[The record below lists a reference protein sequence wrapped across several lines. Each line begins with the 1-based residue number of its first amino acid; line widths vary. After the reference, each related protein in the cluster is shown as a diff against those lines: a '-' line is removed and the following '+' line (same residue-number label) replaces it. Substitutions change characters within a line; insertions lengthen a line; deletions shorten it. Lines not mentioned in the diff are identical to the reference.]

1 MKAKKK
7 PAQQKS
13 FLLPTLAEQLDAR
26 RPIYQLAGKI
36 PWGDFE
42 EEFGAFYSEEGRP
55 AKPVR
60 LMVGLLILKQLHDLG
75 DETVVEAWRE
85 NPYWQYFCGESEM
98 QWGAPCEPSD
108 LVHFRHRVGEA
119 GVQMILAVSI
129 AVHGP
134 KGGEKEVVID
144 STVQE
149 KNVTYPTD
157 TKLYRKVIVRCWKL
171 ADREQ
176 IQLRRRYRK
185 EVRKCLLAQ
194 RGRGHWR
201 TVKQAQRATRKLKT
215 IAGRLLR
222 ELGRKLSVEA
232 QEKHQA
238 DLDLYQRALAQKR
251 NDRDKIYS
259 LHEPHIY
266 CVAKGKEHKKYE
278 FGTKASVVLTKTGG
292 IIVGAVAH
300 DQNLYD
306 GHTLPE
312 VLQQTEA
319 LTGSV
324 PTVAIVDRGYRGTRR
339 VGETEILVP
348 GPKPK
353 DQSPHQ
359 TRTMRARFRRRCAI
373 EPTIGHL
380 KSDYRLAR
388 NYLKGFAGDT
398 LNLLLAAAA
407 WNFKKWLNLAVSFW
421 LNFLRGLLS
430 PSVWPSLRLS
440 PF

>member
-1 MKAKKK
+1 VA
-7 PAQQKS
+7 
-13 FLLPTLAEQLDAR
+13 
-26 RPIYQLAGKI
+26 
-36 PWGDFE
+36 
-42 EEFGAFYSEEGRP
+42 
-55 AKPVR
+55 
-60 LMVGLLILKQLHDLG
+60 
-75 DETVVEAWRE
+75 EAWRE
-85 NPYWQYFCGESEM
+85 NPYWQYFCGEAKM

-108 LVHFRHRVGEA
+108 LVHFRHRIGEA
-119 GVQMILAVSI
+119 GMQLILAVSI
-129 AVHGP
+129 QLHGP

-144 STVQE
+144 TTVQE

-157 TKLYRKVIVRCWKL
+157 TKLYRKVIARCWKL
-171 ADREQ
+171 ADKEE
-176 IQLRRRYRK
+176 IQLRRRYGK

-201 TVKQAQRATRKLKT
+201 KLKT
-215 IAGRLLR
+215 IAGRLVR
-222 ELGRKLSVEA
+222 ELGRKLSAEA
-232 QEKHQA
+232 LEKYQD
-238 DLDLYQRALAQKR
+238 DLQLYRRALAQKR

-278 FGTKASVVLTKTGG
+278 FGTKASVVLTRTGG

-300 DQNLYD
+300 AENLYD

-312 VLQQTEA
+312 VLQQTES

-324 PTVAIVDRGYRGTRR
+324 PAMAIVDRGYRGTHHI
-339 VGETEILVP
+339 GETEILVP

-353 DQSPHQ
+353 GQTPHH

-373 EPTIGHL
+373 EPVIGHL

-398 LNLLLAAAA
+398 RNLLLAAAA
-407 WNFKKWLNLAVSFW
+407 WNFKKWLNLVVSFW
-421 LNFLRGLLS
+421 LQLLRPLIPPLF
-430 PSVWPSLRLS
+430 PPILKPS

>member
-1 MKAKKK
+1 MKAKPKVTE
-7 PAQQKS
+7 QKS
-13 FLLPTLAEQLDAR
+13 FLLPKLAEQLDGR
-26 RPIYQLAGKI
+26 RPIYRLAGKI

-85 NPYWQYFCGESEM
+85 NPYWQYFCGEEEM
-98 QWGAPCEPSD
+98 QWGAPCEPTD
-108 LVHFRHRVGEA
+108 LVHFRHRIGE
-119 GVQMILAVSI
+119 GGMQIILAVSI
-129 AVHGP
+129 QLHGP
-134 KGGEKEVVID
+134 GGGEKEVVID
-144 STVQE
+144 TTVQE

-157 TKLYRKVIVRCWKL
+157 TKLYRKVICRCWKL
-171 ADREQ
+171 ADREELG
-176 IQLRRRYRK
+176 LRRRYRK

-201 TVKQAQRATRKLKT
+201 TVKVAQRATRKLRT
-215 IAGRLLR
+215 IAGRLVR
-222 ELGRKLSVEA
+222 ELGRKLSA
-232 QEKHQA
+232 AALEKHKG
-238 DLDLYQRALAQKR
+238 DLELYRRALAQKR
-251 NDRDKIYS
+251 DDHDKIYS

-292 IIVGAVAH
+292 IIVGALAH

-306 GHTLPE
+306 GHTLPK
-312 VLQQTEA
+312 VLEQTEA

-324 PTVAIVDRGYRGTRR
+324 PAVAIVDRGYRGTRCI
-339 VGETEILVP
+339 GETEILVP
-348 GPKPK
+348 GPKPR

-380 KSDYRLAR
+380 KSDHRLAR
-388 NYLKGFAGDT
+388 NYLKGFAGDSR
-398 LNLLLAAAA
+398 NLLLAAAA
-407 WNFKKWLNLAVSFW
+407 WNFNKWLKQAVSFW
-421 LNFLRGLLS
+421 LFFLRLLLPPAQFAPLR
-430 PSVWPSLRLS
+430 PSR
-440 PF
+440 F

>member
-1 MKAKKK
+1 MKARKK
-7 PAQQKS
+7 PAEQKS
-13 FLLPTLAEQLDAR
+13 FLLPTLTEQLDAR

-42 EEFGAFYSEEGRP
+42 EEFGSFYSEEGRP

-85 NPYWQYFCGESEM
+85 NVYWQYFCGETEM

-108 LVHFRHRVGEA
+108 LVHFRHRIGEA
-119 GVQMILAVSI
+119 GMQLILAVSI
-129 AVHGP
+129 QIHGP

-157 TKLYRKVIVRCWKL
+157 TKLYRKVIMRCWKL
-171 ADREQ
+171 ADKEQ

-185 EVRKCLLAQ
+185 EVRRHLLAQ

-201 TVKQAQRATRKLKT
+201 TVKIAQRATRKLKT
-215 IAGRLLR
+215 IAGRLVR
-222 ELGRKLSVEA
+222 ELGRKLCVEA
-232 QEKHQA
+232 LEKHQG
-238 DLDLYQRALAQKR
+238 DLELYRRALAQKR

-300 DQNLYD
+300 EQNIYD

-324 PTVAIVDRGYRGTRR
+324 PAVAIVDRGYRGTRR
-339 VGETEILVP
+339 IGETEILVP

-353 DQSPHQ
+353 EQTPHH
-359 TRTMRARFRRRCAI
+359 TRLMRQRFRRRCAI
-373 EPTIGHL
+373 EPVIGHL
-380 KSDYRLAR
+380 KSDYLLVR

-398 LNLLLAAAA
+398 RNLLLAAAA
-407 WNFKKWLNLAVSFW
+407 WNFNKWLRWASSFW
-421 LNFLRGLLS
+421 LNFLRLLL
-430 PSVWPSLRLS
+430 PSTFPPSLRLT

>member
-1 MKAKKK
+1 
-7 PAQQKS
+7 
-13 FLLPTLAEQLDAR
+13 
-26 RPIYQLAGKI
+26 
-36 PWGDFE
+36 
-42 EEFGAFYSEEGRP
+42 
-55 AKPVR
+55 
-60 LMVGLLILKQLHDLG
+60 
-75 DETVVEAWRE
+75 
-85 NPYWQYFCGESEM
+85 
-98 QWGAPCEPSD
+98 
-108 LVHFRHRVGEA
+108 
-119 GVQMILAVSI
+119 MILAVSI
-129 AVHGP
+129 GVHGP

-171 ADREQ
+171 ADHEE

-201 TVKQAQRATRKLKT
+201 TVKAAQRATRKLKT
-215 IAGRLLR
+215 MAGRLVR
-222 ELGRKLSVEA
+222 ELERKLSPQA
-232 QEKHQA
+232 LEKNRA
-238 DLDLYQRALAQKR
+238 DLDLYHRALAQKR
-251 NDRDKIYS
+251 NDHDKIYS

-292 IIVGAVAH
+292 IIVGALAH
-300 DQNLYD
+300 AENVYD

-319 LTGSV
+319 LTGTTPS
-324 PTVAIVDRGYRGTRR
+324 VAIVDRGYRGTRR
-339 VGETEILVP
+339 IGATEILVP

-353 DQSPHQ
+353 DQSPHT
-359 TRTMRARFRRRCAI
+359 TRVMRARFRRRCAI

-388 NYLKGFAGDT
+388 NYLKGFVGDT
-398 LNLLLAAAA
+398 LNLLLASAA
-407 WNFKKWLNLAVSFW
+407 WNFKKWLNLVVSFW
-421 LNFLRGLLS
+421 LQLPNRMNS
-430 PSVWPSLRLS
+430 PVFPLILNPI

>member
-7 PAQQKS
+7 PVEQKS

-60 LMVGLLILKQLHDLG
+60 QMVALLILKQLHDLG

-85 NPYWQYFCGESEM
+85 NPYWQYFCGEVEM
-98 QWGAPCEPSD
+98 RWGAPCEPSD
-108 LVHFRHRVGEA
+108 LVHFRHRIGEA
-119 GVQMILAVSI
+119 WVQMILAVSI
-129 AVHGP
+129 GVHGP
-134 KGGEKEVVID
+134 KGGEKEEVID

-149 KNVTYPTD
+149 KNGTYPTD

-171 ADREQ
+171 ADQEQ

-215 IAGRLLR
+215 IAGRLVR

-232 QEKHQA
+232 LEKHQD
-238 DLDLYQRALAQKR
+238 DLNLYRRALAQKR
-251 NDRDKIYS
+251 NDHDNIYS

-266 CVAKGKEHKKYE
+266 CVAKGKEHKTYE
-278 FGTKASVVLTKTGG
+278 FGTKANVVLTKTGG
-292 IIVGAVAH
+292 DHRRGRGARRQPLRRPYPA
-300 DQNLYD
+300 
-306 GHTLPE
+306 
-312 VLQQTEA
+312 
-319 LTGSV
+319 GSV
-324 PTVAIVDRGYRGTRR
+324 ATKRVPYRPRPRRGHRGSRLSRTRR
-339 VGETEILVP
+339 IGETDILVP

-353 DQSPHQ
+353 EQSPHQ
-359 TRTMRARFRRRCAI
+359 TRLMRARFRRRCAI
-373 EPTIGHL
+373 EPVFGHL

-398 LNLLLAAAA
+398 RNLLLAAAA

-421 LNFLRGLLS
+421 LNFRRGLLS
-430 PSVWPSLRLS
+430 SLFPPIPKPI